1 MQFNNK
7 KTMYKLRKIE
17 VNRPLVGNLNFHLA
31 DLVYIGMNPGK
42 KKKGYI
48 TLSWY
53 KIEFEIVS

>member
-1 MQFNNK
+1 
-7 KTMYKLRKIE
+7 MYKLRKIE

-42 KKKGYI
+42 KKKKGYI